1 MIITASIIAIA
12 IFGILGTI
20 YFIVKTAI
28 RDFDEDSNK
37 PIG

>member
-20 YFIVKTAI
+20 IFIVKTGI
-28 RDFDEDSNK
+28 NDFKQDSNK